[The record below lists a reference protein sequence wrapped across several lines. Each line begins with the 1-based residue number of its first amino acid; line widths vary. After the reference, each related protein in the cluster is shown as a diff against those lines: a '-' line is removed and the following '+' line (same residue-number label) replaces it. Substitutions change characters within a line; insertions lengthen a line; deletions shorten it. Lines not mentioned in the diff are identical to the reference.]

1 MKLNRFFPALLL
13 LAGCAGWERDC
24 NSSVASSFG
33 ADWIVLQYGFDGT
46 PINCWK
52 LTNTGITNEQGT
64 DGIYWQDPAGHL
76 VHISGWYNRVQ
87 VNNND
92 FAGAAKSIGIELDRC
107 TGGKY
112 SNPTKTGYYNYY
124 NNPNAPWVYAQL
136 PTPWVNVSN

>member
-1 MKLNRFFPALLL
+1 VKLNRFFPALLL
-13 LAGCAGWERDC
+13 LAGCAGWQRDC

-124 NNPNAPWVYAQL
+124 NNPQAPWSYAQL
-136 PTPWVNVSN
+136 PTAWDTVND

>member
-1 MKLNRFFPALLL
+1 MKINRLFLALILL
-13 LAGCAGWERDC
+13 TGCAGWERDC

-64 DGIYWQDPAGHL
+64 DGIYWQNPGGHL

-87 VNNND
+87 VSGGD
-92 FAGAAKSIGIELDRC
+92 FAGAAKSIGVEVERC

-112 SNPTKTGYYNYY
+112 VTDKKTGYYNSY
-124 NNPNAPWVYAQL
+124 
-136 PTPWVNVSN
+136 PTPWAFAQN

>member
-1 MKLNRFFPALLL
+1 MKRFPLVMSLLFL
-13 LAGCAGWERDC
+13 TACAGWQRDC

-33 ADWIVLQYGFDGT
+33 GDWIVLQYGFDGT

-52 LTNTGITNEQGT
+52 LKDVGITNERGT

-87 VNNND
+87 VSNGD
-92 FAGAAKSIGIELDRC
+92 YAGAAKAIGINIDSC

-112 SNPTKTGYYNYY
+112 VSPAKTGYYDYY
-124 NNPNAPWVYAQL
+124 NQ
-136 PTPWVNVSN
+136 TPWKYASL